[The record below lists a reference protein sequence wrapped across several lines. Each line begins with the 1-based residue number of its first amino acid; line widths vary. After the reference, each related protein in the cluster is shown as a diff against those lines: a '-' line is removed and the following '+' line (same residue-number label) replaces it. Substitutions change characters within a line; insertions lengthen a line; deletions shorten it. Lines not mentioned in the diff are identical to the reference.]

1 MKKKIQL
8 FSLKK
13 VVSKNGTLIVAQ
25 LKKKFDIKRVFAI
38 TADKNALRGSHA
50 HRYCSQILFCPN
62 GKIEI
67 NIFDGKNKKKI
78 YLSKPS
84 QAILIPTMI
93 WSTQKFLIK
102 NSVLIA
108 LCSKNF
114 SEKDYIRDIKIFNKL
129 TKASK
134 N

>member
-1 MKKKIQL
+1 M
-8 FSLKK
+8 
-13 VVSKNGTLIVAQ
+13 G
-25 LKKKFDIKRVFAI
+25 
-38 TADKNALRGSHA
+38 
-50 HRYCSQILFCPN
+50 
-62 GKIEI
+62 I
-67 NIFDGKNKKKI
+67 NIIYILVFFIFLFLIYLIIKSIKSGMDGKNKKKI

-108 LCSKNF
+108 LCSKKF

-129 TKASK
+129 TKASR